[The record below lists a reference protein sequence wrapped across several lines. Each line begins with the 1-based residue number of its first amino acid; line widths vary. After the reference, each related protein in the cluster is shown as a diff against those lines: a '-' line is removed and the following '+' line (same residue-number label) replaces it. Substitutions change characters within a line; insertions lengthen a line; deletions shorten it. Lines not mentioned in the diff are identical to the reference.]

1 MKNKNAKKR
10 APLNSEQLLKREKR
24 TFKTK
29 IRNIFTGSGFT
40 YIPTN
45 DQEMI
50 IGLRKVEID
59 SIFIYENIWLVC
71 EDTVRTSNIRDH
83 IRIKNE
89 AISEINKNLS
99 DFINKLTEIF
109 PQYSDLLNKYD
120 KDRLKIFGLY
130 ISKYELSLSKEDY
143 ELFNNLKFVEPQTLA
158 YFQWLVKGIKFSAR
172 NEMFRFLNLKNK
184 DIGLISSS
192 SSSAEITAP
201 IIYPKEFTGLKNKV
215 RVVSFMMSAEDLLNT
230 CYVLR
235 KDNWE
240 ESIWLYQR
248 LIDNNRLK
256 KVREFIE
263 RKGEAFYNNIIVGL
277 PDNIRFRDASGNFKT
292 IDEISDLEGNCQLI
306 IPKELNS
313 ICVIDGQHRIY
324 AHYESGVDS
333 KQERIISQLR
343 KQLHLL
349 VTGLVF
355 PKEMKKEDR
364 AKIQSEIFDDIN
376 SNAKSVPQNILLQI
390 KRIKNPIA
398 DESLAQFVIEKLNK
412 QGIFKNKLQISSLDA
427 GKIKTASIVRFA
439 LRYLVTVTPVEGK
452 QSLFNY
458 WTGDKDAL
466 LSSEDAAIQE
476 YVDFCVAVLRD
487 YFGAIVKNLKTDWN
501 NPESKLLTVI
511 SLNGFII
518 ALTRQLSVNGV
529 NNFEFYDKVFTGWN
543 FDFSKEGFPY
553 TSSQYRKFSSEI
565 LRTAFK
571 LSEEQVESSK
581 KFPSKRRGFLYYIL
595 RKTCFILMGVKTM
608 FNFSPTKLQNSSQL
622 FLSSL
627 LSVRCF
633 AILSTIS
640 I

>member
-29 IRNIFTGSGFT
+29 IRNIFTGSGFR

-45 DQEMI
+45 DQEMT

-59 SIFIYENIWLVC
+59 SVFIYENIWLVC
-71 EDTVRTSNIRDH
+71 EDTVKTSNIRDH
-83 IRIKNE
+83 IRTKNE

-109 PQYSDLLNKYD
+109 PQYSELLNKYD

-130 ISKYELSLSKEDY
+130 ISKNELSLSKEDY
-143 ELFNNLKFVEPQTLA
+143 ELFNNLKFVEPQTLG

-172 NEMFRFLNLKNK
+172 NEIFRFLNLKNK
-184 DIGLISSS
+184 DIGMISSS
-192 SSSAEITAP
+192 SSNAEITAP

-277 PDNIRFRDASGNFKT
+277 PENVAFKDASGNFKT
-292 IDEISDLEGNCQLI
+292 IEEISALEGNCQLI

-333 KQERIISQLR
+333 KQERKISQLR

-364 AKIQSEIFDDIN
+364 AKIESEIFDDIN

-412 QGIFKNKLQISSLDA
+412 QGIFKNKLQISSLDG

-458 WTGDKDAL
+458 WTGDKNAL

-571 LSEEQVESSK
+571 LSEEQVES
-581 KFPSKRRGFLYYIL
+581 L
-595 RKTCFILMGVKTM
+595 
-608 FNFSPTKLQNSSQL
+608 
-622 FLSSL
+622 
-627 LSVRCF
+627 
-633 AILSTIS
+633 
-640 I
+640 

>member
-1 MKNKNAKKR
+1 MIKKTNTKKR
-10 APLNSEQLLKREKR
+10 TPLTPEQLLKREKR

-29 IRNIFTGSGFT
+29 IRNIFTGAGFT

-45 DQEMI
+45 DKEMT

-59 SIFIYENIWLVC
+59 SLFIYENIWLVC
-71 EDTVRTSNIRDH
+71 EDTVKTSNIRDH

-89 AISEINKNLS
+89 AMNEINKNLS

-109 PQYSDLLNKYD
+109 PQYSELLNKYD

-130 ISKYELSLSKEDY
+130 ISKNELSLSKKDY
-143 ELFNNLKFVEPQTLA
+143 ELFNNLKFVEPQTLG
-158 YFQWLVKGIKFSAR
+158 YFQWLVNGIKFSAR
-172 NEMFRFLNLKNK
+172 NEIFRFLNLKNK

-192 SSSAEITAP
+192 SSNTEITAP
-201 IIYPKEFTGLKNKV
+201 IIYPKEFTGLRNKV

-235 KDNWE
+235 KDDWE
-240 ESIWLYQR
+240 KSIWLYQR

-277 PDNIRFRDASGNFKT
+277 PDNVAFKDASGHFKT
-292 IDEISDLEGNCQLI
+292 IEEISDLEGNCQLI

-313 ICVIDGQHRIY
+313 ICIIDGQHRVY
-324 AHYESGVDS
+324 AHYESGIDS
-333 KQERIISQLR
+333 KQERIISKLR

-355 PKEMKKEDR
+355 PKEMKQEEK

-412 QGIFKNKLQISSLDA
+412 NGIFKNKLQISSLDK

-439 LRYLVTVTPVEGK
+439 LRYLVTVTPADGK

-466 LSSEDAAIQE
+466 LSSENAAIQE
-476 YVDFCVAVLRD
+476 YVDFCVSILRG
-487 YFGAIVKNLKTDWN
+487 YFGAINKNLKSDWN
-501 NPESKLLTVI
+501 NPNSKLLSVI

-518 ALTRQLSVNGV
+518 ALTRQLNVNGV
-529 NNFEFYDKVFTGWN
+529 KNFEFYDKVFTEWN

-565 LRTAFK
+565 LRSAFK
-571 LSEEQVESSK
+571 LSEEQMK
-581 KFPSKRRGFLYYIL
+581 
-595 RKTCFILMGVKTM
+595 
-608 FNFSPTKLQNSSQL
+608 
-622 FLSSL
+622 SL
-627 LSVRCF
+627 
-633 AILSTIS
+633 
-640 I
+640 

>member
-1 MKNKNAKKR
+1 MIKKTNKKKR
-10 APLNSEQLLKREKR
+10 TPLTPEQLLKREKR

-29 IRNIFTGSGFT
+29 IRNIFTGAGFT

-45 DQEMI
+45 DKEMT

-59 SIFIYENIWLVC
+59 SLFIYENIWLVC
-71 EDTVRTSNIRDH
+71 EDTVKTSNIRDH

-89 AISEINKNLS
+89 AMNEINKNLS

-109 PQYSDLLNKYD
+109 PQYSELLNKYD

-130 ISKYELSLSKEDY
+130 IFKNELSLSKKDY
-143 ELFNNLKFVEPQTLA
+143 ELFNNLKFVEPQTLG

-172 NEMFRFLNLKNK
+172 NEIFRFLNLKNK

-192 SSSAEITAP
+192 SSNTEITAP
-201 IIYPKEFTGLKNKV
+201 IIYPKEFTGLRNKV

-235 KDNWE
+235 KDDWE
-240 ESIWLYQR
+240 KSIWLYQR

-277 PDNIRFRDASGNFKT
+277 PDNVAFKDASGHFKT
-292 IDEISDLEGNCQLI
+292 IEEISDLEGNCQLI

-313 ICVIDGQHRIY
+313 ICIIDGQHRVY
-324 AHYESGVDS
+324 AHYESGIDS
-333 KQERIISQLR
+333 KQERTISKLR

-355 PKEMKKEDR
+355 PKEMKQEEK

-412 QGIFKNKLQISSLDA
+412 NGIFKNKLQISSLDK

-439 LRYLVTVTPVEGK
+439 LRYLVTVTPADGK

-466 LSSEDAAIQE
+466 LSSENAAIQE
-476 YVDFCVAVLRD
+476 YVDFCVSILRD
-487 YFGAIVKNLKTDWN
+487 YFGAINKNLKSDWN
-501 NPESKLLTVI
+501 NPNSKLLSVI

-518 ALTRQLSVNGV
+518 ALTRQLNVNGV
-529 NNFEFYDKVFTGWN
+529 KNFEFYDKVFTEWN

-565 LRTAFK
+565 LRSAFK
-571 LSEEQVESSK
+571 LSEEQMK
-581 KFPSKRRGFLYYIL
+581 
-595 RKTCFILMGVKTM
+595 
-608 FNFSPTKLQNSSQL
+608 
-622 FLSSL
+622 SL
-627 LSVRCF
+627 
-633 AILSTIS
+633 
-640 I
+640 

>member
-1 MKNKNAKKR
+1 MIKKTNTKKR
-10 APLNSEQLLKREKR
+10 TPLTPEQLLKREKR

-29 IRNIFTGSGFT
+29 IRNIFTGAGFT

-45 DQEMI
+45 DKEMT

-59 SIFIYENIWLVC
+59 SLFIYENIWLVC
-71 EDTVRTSNIRDH
+71 EDTVKTSNIRDH

-89 AISEINKNLS
+89 AMNEINKNLS

-109 PQYSDLLNKYD
+109 PQYSELLNKYD

-130 ISKYELSLSKEDY
+130 ISKNELSLSKKDY
-143 ELFNNLKFVEPQTLA
+143 ELFNNLKFVEPQTLG
-158 YFQWLVKGIKFSAR
+158 YFQWLVNGIKFSAR
-172 NEMFRFLNLKNK
+172 NEIFRFLNLKNK

-192 SSSAEITAP
+192 SSNTEITAP
-201 IIYPKEFTGLKNKV
+201 IIYPKEFTGLRNKV

-235 KDNWE
+235 KDDWE
-240 ESIWLYQR
+240 KSIWLYQR

-277 PDNIRFRDASGNFKT
+277 PDNVAFKDASGHFKT
-292 IDEISDLEGNCQLI
+292 IEEISDLEGNCQLI

-313 ICVIDGQHRIY
+313 ICIIDGQHRVY
-324 AHYESGVDS
+324 AHYESGIDS
-333 KQERIISQLR
+333 KQERIISKLR

-355 PKEMKKEDR
+355 PKEMKQEEK

-412 QGIFKNKLQISSLDA
+412 NGIFKNKLQISSLDK

-439 LRYLVTVTPVEGK
+439 LRYLVTVTPADGK

-466 LSSEDAAIQE
+466 LSSENAAIQE
-476 YVDFCVAVLRD
+476 YVDFCVSILRD
-487 YFGAIVKNLKTDWN
+487 YFGAINKNLKSDWN
-501 NPESKLLTVI
+501 NPNSKLLSVI

-518 ALTRQLSVNGV
+518 ALTRQLNVNGV
-529 NNFEFYDKVFTGWN
+529 KNFEFYDKVFTEWN

-565 LRTAFK
+565 LRSAFK
-571 LSEEQVESSK
+571 LSEEQMK
-581 KFPSKRRGFLYYIL
+581 
-595 RKTCFILMGVKTM
+595 
-608 FNFSPTKLQNSSQL
+608 
-622 FLSSL
+622 SL
-627 LSVRCF
+627 
-633 AILSTIS
+633 
-640 I
+640 

>member
-1 MKNKNAKKR
+1 MKSKTSKKR
-10 APLNSEQLLKREKR
+10 TSLSSDQLLKREKR
-24 TFKTK
+24 AFKTK
-29 IRNIFTGSGFT
+29 IKSVFTGSGFT
-40 YIPTN
+40 YIRTN
-45 DQEMI
+45 DQEMNV
-50 IGLRKVEID
+50 GPRKVEID
-59 SIFIYENIWLVC
+59 SLFIYENVWLIC
-71 EDTVRTSNIRDH
+71 EDTVKKTNIREH
-83 IRIKNE
+83 IRTKNE
-89 AISEINKNLS
+89 AMCQINEYLS
-99 DFINKLTEIF
+99 DFIKELVNIA
-109 PQYSDLLNKYD
+109 PQYIELFNKYE

-130 ISKYELSLSKEDY
+130 ISKNEISLNKEDH
-143 ELFNNLKFVEPQTLA
+143 ELFNNLIFIGPQTLE
-158 YFQWLVKGIKFSAR
+158 YFQWLVKGIKFSAK
-172 NEMFRFLNLKNK
+172 NEIFRFLGIKSK
-184 DIGLISSS
+184 DLGLVSSS
-192 SSSAEITAP
+192 SSNAEITAP
-201 IIYPKEFTGLKNKV
+201 IIYPKEFTGIKNKV

-248 LIDNNRLK
+248 LIDNKRLK

-263 RKGEAFYNNIIVGL
+263 KKGEAFYNNIIVGL
-277 PDNIRFRDASGNFKT
+277 PENIAFKDAEGNFKT
-292 IDEISDLEGNCQLI
+292 IEEISTLEGNCQLI

-324 AHYESGVDS
+324 AHYESGVDNV
-333 KQERIISQLR
+333 QERRISQLR

-355 PKEMKKEDR
+355 PKDMKKEEI

-412 QGIFKNKLQISSLDA
+412 QSIFKNKLQITSLDK

-439 LRYLVTVTPVEGK
+439 LRYLVTVAPVDGK

-466 LSSEDAAIQE
+466 LSANDTAIQE
-476 YVDFCVAVLRD
+476 YVDFCVSILRN
-487 YFGAIVKNLKTDWN
+487 YFGAIAKNLKTEWD
-501 NPESKLLTVI
+501 NPDSKILTVI

-518 ALTRQLSVNGV
+518 ALTRQLSINGIG
-529 NNFEFYDKVFTGWN
+529 NFAYYDKVFTGWD

-565 LRTAFK
+565 LISAFK
-571 LSEEQVESSK
+571 LTEEQVET
-581 KFPSKRRGFLYYIL
+581 L
-595 RKTCFILMGVKTM
+595 
-608 FNFSPTKLQNSSQL
+608 
-622 FLSSL
+622 
-627 LSVRCF
+627 
-633 AILSTIS
+633 
-640 I
+640 

>member
-45 DQEMI
+45 DQEMT

-59 SIFIYENIWLVC
+59 SVFIYENIWLVC
-71 EDTVRTSNIRDH
+71 EDTVKTSNIRDH
-83 IRIKNE
+83 IRTKNE

-109 PQYSDLLNKYD
+109 PQYSELLNKYD

-130 ISKYELSLSKEDY
+130 ISKNELSLSKEDY
-143 ELFNNLKFVEPQTLA
+143 ELFNNLKFVEPQTLG

-172 NEMFRFLNLKNK
+172 NEIFRFLNLKNK
-184 DIGLISSS
+184 DIGMISSS
-192 SSSAEITAP
+192 SSNAEITAP

-277 PDNIRFRDASGNFKT
+277 PENVAFKDASGNFKT
-292 IDEISDLEGNCQLI
+292 IEEISALEGNCQLI

-333 KQERIISQLR
+333 KQERKISQLR

-364 AKIQSEIFDDIN
+364 AKIESEIFDDIN

-412 QGIFKNKLQISSLDA
+412 QGIFKNKLQISSLDG

-458 WTGDKDAL
+458 WTGDKNAL

-553 TSSQYRKFSSEI
+553 TSSQYRKFFSEI

-571 LSEEQVESSK
+571 LSEEQVES
-581 KFPSKRRGFLYYIL
+581 L
-595 RKTCFILMGVKTM
+595 
-608 FNFSPTKLQNSSQL
+608 
-622 FLSSL
+622 
-627 LSVRCF
+627 
-633 AILSTIS
+633 
-640 I
+640 

>member
-1 MKNKNAKKR
+1 MKNKNGKKR

-45 DQEMI
+45 DQEMT

-59 SIFIYENIWLVC
+59 SLFIYENIWLVC
-71 EDTVRTSNIRDH
+71 EDTVKTSNIRDH
-83 IRIKNE
+83 IRTKNE

-109 PQYSDLLNKYD
+109 PQYSELLNKYD

-143 ELFNNLKFVEPQTLA
+143 ELFNNLKFVEPQTLG

-172 NEMFRFLNLKNK
+172 NEIFRFLNLKNK

-192 SSSAEITAP
+192 SSNAEITAP

-277 PDNIRFRDASGNFKT
+277 PDNIRFKDASDNFKT

-439 LRYLVTVTPVEGK
+439 LRYLVTIMPVDGK

-466 LSSEDAAIQE
+466 LLSEDAAIQE

-571 LSEEQVESSK
+571 LSEEQVES
-581 KFPSKRRGFLYYIL
+581 L
-595 RKTCFILMGVKTM
+595 
-608 FNFSPTKLQNSSQL
+608 
-622 FLSSL
+622 
-627 LSVRCF
+627 
-633 AILSTIS
+633 
-640 I
+640 

>member
-45 DQEMI
+45 DQEMT

-59 SIFIYENIWLVC
+59 SVFIYENIWLVC
-71 EDTVRTSNIRDH
+71 EDTVKTSNIRDH
-83 IRIKNE
+83 IRTKNE

-109 PQYSDLLNKYD
+109 PQYSELLNKYD

-130 ISKYELSLSKEDY
+130 ISKNELSLSKEDY
-143 ELFNNLKFVEPQTLA
+143 ELFNNLKFVEPQTLG

-172 NEMFRFLNLKNK
+172 NEIFRFLNLKNK
-184 DIGLISSS
+184 DIGMISSS
-192 SSSAEITAP
+192 SSNAEITAP

-277 PDNIRFRDASGNFKT
+277 PENVAFKDASGNFKT
-292 IDEISDLEGNCQLI
+292 IEEISALEGNCQLI

-313 ICVIDGQHRIY
+313 ICVIYGQHRIY

-333 KQERIISQLR
+333 KQERKISQLR

-364 AKIQSEIFDDIN
+364 AKIESEIFDDIN

-412 QGIFKNKLQISSLDA
+412 QGIFKNKLQISSLDG

-458 WTGDKDAL
+458 WTGDKNAL

-571 LSEEQVESSK
+571 LSEEQVES
-581 KFPSKRRGFLYYIL
+581 L
-595 RKTCFILMGVKTM
+595 
-608 FNFSPTKLQNSSQL
+608 
-622 FLSSL
+622 
-627 LSVRCF
+627 
-633 AILSTIS
+633 
-640 I
+640 

>member
-1 MKNKNAKKR
+1 MKIKNEKKR
-10 APLNSEQLLKREKR
+10 APLTPEQLLKREKR
-24 TFKTK
+24 TFKIK

-45 DQEMI
+45 DHEMK
-50 IGLRKVEID
+50 IGLRNVEID
-59 SIFIYENIWLVC
+59 SVFIYENIWLVC
-71 EDTVRTSNIRDH
+71 EDTVKTSNIRDH
-83 IRIKNE
+83 IRTKNE
-89 AISEINKNLS
+89 AIAEINKNLS
-99 DFINKLTEIF
+99 DFINKLTEMF
-109 PQYSDLLNKYD
+109 PEYSELLNKYD

-130 ISKYELSLSKEDY
+130 ISKYELSLSKDDY
-143 ELFNNLKFVEPQTLA
+143 ELFNNLKFVDPQTLG

-172 NEMFRFLNLKNK
+172 NEIFRFLNLKNK
-184 DIGLISSS
+184 DIGMVSSS

-277 PDNIRFRDASGNFKT
+277 PDNISFRDASGNFKT

-324 AHYESGVDS
+324 AHYESGIDS
-333 KQERIISQLR
+333 RQERIISKLR

-355 PKEMKKEDR
+355 PKEMTKEDR

-412 QGIFKNKLQISSLDA
+412 QGIFKNKLQISSLDS

-439 LRYLVTVTPVEGK
+439 LRYLVTVTPADEK

-466 LSSEDAAIQE
+466 LSSENSAIQE
-476 YVDFCVAVLRD
+476 YVDFCVEVLRD
-487 YFGAIVKNLKTDWN
+487 YFGAIAKNLNTDWSN
-501 NPESKLLTVI
+501 HESKLLTVI

-529 NNFEFYDKVFTGWN
+529 KNFEFYDEVFSGWK

-571 LSEEQVESSK
+571 IPEEKVE
-581 KFPSKRRGFLYYIL
+581 
-595 RKTCFILMGVKTM
+595 
-608 FNFSPTKLQNSSQL
+608 
-622 FLSSL
+622 L
-627 LSVRCF
+627 L
-633 AILSTIS
+633 
-640 I
+640 